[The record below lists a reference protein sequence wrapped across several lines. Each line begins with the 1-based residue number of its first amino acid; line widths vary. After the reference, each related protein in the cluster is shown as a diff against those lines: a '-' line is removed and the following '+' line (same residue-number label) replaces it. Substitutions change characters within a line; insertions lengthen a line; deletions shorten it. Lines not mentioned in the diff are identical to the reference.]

1 MHKYKTLFGYE
12 FRRMWWALIL
22 GGLMALVGVLYLGMQ
37 VSMRVSNCVP
47 DFSASITYGITYGST
62 YITGSLFSD
71 SLVETINVGLYLAVV
86 VFPVLTAV
94 MFRDGHSCRREEYFR
109 SLPFTQSSRF
119 AMRMGVGY
127 MIITAVSVLFGVGT
141 LLVRQANI
149 DNVYMGNLLSPYY
162 KQLLGNETI
171 WHMLRSLLVFWLCL
185 LVIYTVCVMAH
196 TIVANGVLAGL
207 VSIGILLAP
216 KVLLWGVASI
226 GVKIPSYAKWKD
238 MAESVMGGMLLDSSH
253 IRIMDTH
260 TQSMAEV
267 YYLRYYSLWMT
278 VGVLLAAGVVSYL
291 LARHFYCR
299 KDMAKQTFLVPG
311 RGIRIV
317 LAAGMGACFGL
328 LIMTLISYYMMIQYM
343 DQAVVIQAVLWGGS
357 SIVCCLVSYGILRI
371 RVAD

>member
-1 MHKYKTLFGYE
+1 
-12 FRRMWWALIL
+12 
-22 GGLMALVGVLYLGMQ
+22 
-37 VSMRVSNCVP
+37 
-47 DFSASITYGITYGST
+47 
-62 YITGSLFSD
+62 
-71 SLVETINVGLYLAVV
+71 
-86 VFPVLTAV
+86 
-94 MFRDGHSCRREEYFR
+94 
-109 SLPFTQSSRF
+109 
-119 AMRMGVGY
+119 
-127 MIITAVSVLFGVGT
+127 MIITAISVLFGLGT

-149 DNVYMGNLLSPYY
+149 DNVYMGDLLSPYY
-162 KQLLGNETI
+162 RQLLGNETI
-171 WHMLRSLLVFWLCL
+171 WHMLRTLLMFWLCL

-207 VSIGILLAP
+207 VGIGILLAP

-253 IRIMDTH
+253 SRIMD

-278 VGVLLAAGVVSYL
+278 AGVLLAAGVVSYL

-317 LAAGMGACFGL
+317 LAVGMGACFGL
-328 LIMTLISYYMMIQYM
+328 LVMTLISYYMMIQYM
-343 DQAVVIQAVLWGGS
+343 DQAVVIQAVLWGVS
-357 SIVCCLVSYGILRI
+357 SIVCGLVSYGILRI

>member
-1 MHKYKTLFGYE
+1 M
-12 FRRMWWALIL
+12 
-22 GGLMALVGVLYLGMQ
+22 
-37 VSMRVSNCVP
+37 
-47 DFSASITYGITYGST
+47 
-62 YITGSLFSD
+62 
-71 SLVETINVGLYLAVV
+71 
-86 VFPVLTAV
+86 
-94 MFRDGHSCRREEYFR
+94 
-109 SLPFTQSSRF
+109 
-119 AMRMGVGY
+119 
-127 MIITAVSVLFGVGT
+127 
-141 LLVRQANI
+141 
-149 DNVYMGNLLSPYY
+149 SPYY
-162 KQLLGNETI
+162 RQLLGNETI

-253 IRIMDTH
+253 SRIMD

-278 VGVLLAAGVVSYL
+278 AGVLLAAGVVSYL

-317 LAAGMGACFGL
+317 LAVGMGACFGL
-328 LIMTLISYYMMIQYM
+328 LVMTLISYYMMIQYM
-343 DQAVVIQAVLWGGS
+343 DQAVVIQAVLWGVS
-357 SIVCCLVSYGILRI
+357 SIVCGLVSYGILRI